1 MKIHFVS
8 GFLGSGKTTAIAAA
22 AGLLSE
28 RKLKTGVVTN
38 DQGKYLVDSKFMEL
52 SDIAGAEVK
61 GGCFCCNYDQLDDR
75 ISSLIDSENPDV
87 IFGESV
93 GSCTDLMATV
103 IKPMSRFRKEEIDK
117 ISFSNFVD
125 SRMLLVHLKGE
136 ELPFLP
142 ETNYIWLKQIEESEI
157 LVINKIDLLK
167 EEELEK
173 IKSLSAEKY
182 ADKKLI
188 FQNSHDL
195 SSVEQWLKE
204 LDSFI
209 PKREK
214 RSIDVDYN
222 IYGKGE
228 ANLAWLDEEIEFIS
242 NKNDA
247 VNTALSFVEKV
258 YSDAKSNWLP
268 IGHLKFFLSTP
279 AESLKISITTVI
291 WNENW
296 RETIKLKEADKVK
309 LLVNARIQTSPEK
322 LREIVSDAVKSFSS
336 AGTLLLKEQNI
347 SYFQPGFPNP
357 THRFTE

>member
-1 MKIHFVS
+1 MKIHLVS

-28 RKLKTGVVTN
+28 RQIKAGVVTN

-52 SDIAGAEVK
+52 NDIAGAEVK
-61 GGCFCCNYDQLDDR
+61 GGCFCCNYDKLDEQ
-75 ISSLIDSENPDV
+75 ISSLKDSEDASV

-103 IKPMSRFRKEEIDK
+103 IKPMSHIRKEDGGR

-125 SRMLLVHLKGE
+125 SRLLLMHLKGE

-157 LVINKIDLLK
+157 LVVNKIDLLSEVELK
-167 EEELEK
+167 E
-173 IKSLSAEKY
+173 IKNLSAENY
-182 ADKKLI
+182 SDKKLL
-188 FQNSHDL
+188 FQNSLDQ
-195 SSVEQWLKE
+195 SSVDEWLSV

-209 PKREK
+209 PNRE
-214 RSIDVDYN
+214 RRAMDVDYN

-228 ANLAWLDEEIEFIS
+228 ANLSWLDEEIEFIS
-242 NKNDA
+242 ERKDA
-247 VNTALSFVEKV
+247 VSTALNFVDKV
-258 YSDAKSNWLP
+258 YSYAKDNYLP
-268 IGHLKFFLSTP
+268 VGHLKFFLSTP
-279 AESLKISITTVI
+279 DESLKISFTTLI

-296 RETIKLKEADKVK
+296 KDTIKLKESGNVK
-309 LLVNARIQTSPEK
+309 LMVNARIQTSPEK
-322 LREIVSDAVKSFSS
+322 LREIVSDAVRSFSS
-336 AGTLLLKEQNI
+336 DSTLKVKEENI

-357 THRFTE
+357 THRFAE